1 MGWSQSDLARRLQT
15 DCENVKAWEQG
26 IQVPDFKTS
35 QSLGLLFQQA
45 EITALDILNS
55 VQAEIHMD
63 QNSLEIVNIKDVLN
77 ASGLLKASN

>member
-15 DCENVKAWEQG
+15 DCENVKAWELGNQT
-26 IQVPDFKTS
+26 PDFKTS

-45 EITALDILNS
+45 EVTALDILNA

-63 QNSLEIVNIKDVLN
+63 QNALEIVNIKDVLN
-77 ASGLLKASN
+77 ASGLRKASN